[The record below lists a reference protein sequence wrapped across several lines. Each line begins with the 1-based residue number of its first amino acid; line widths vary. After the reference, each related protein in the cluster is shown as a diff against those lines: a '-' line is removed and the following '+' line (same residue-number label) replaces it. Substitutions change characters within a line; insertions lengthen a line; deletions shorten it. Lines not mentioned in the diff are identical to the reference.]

1 MRQPE
6 RRGPDLRHRYTVAD
20 TDVLSDEEVRRFI
33 GDGSADPQ
41 INAPLA
47 WELLY
52 RREPDLYNRLAEAER
67 LHPAVIDWL
76 PTGVDRIVEVGAGTG
91 RLTLELVG
99 RARELVAIEPVAPFR
114 KILER
119 KLSQTEHGCSASVIH
134 GFFDDLPVADDSADV
149 VVVCSAF
156 TSAPAHGGDAGLA
169 EMERVC
175 RPGGCVVIV
184 WPLSAEWLATRGY
197 RHLSFPGEM
206 FVEFSSAEEAAEL
219 TEIFYPA
226 AVAEVRRNRWRRVPF
241 RALGTEPPRD
251 LAYKVMP
258 EGDDRRRMDSVP

>member
-1 MRQPE
+1 
-6 RRGPDLRHRYTVAD
+6 LRHRYTVAD
-20 TDVLSDEEVRRFI
+20 IDVLSEEEVRRFV
-33 GDGSADPQ
+33 GDGSPDPQ

-99 RARELVAIEPVAPFR
+99 RARELVAIEPAAPFR
-114 KILER
+114 EILER
-119 KLSQTEHGCSASVIH
+119 KLSLTEHGCSASVIH
-134 GFFDDLPVADDSADV
+134 GFFDDLPVPDDSADL

-156 TSAPAHGGDAGLA
+156 TSEPAHGGDAGLA

-175 RPGGCVVIV
+175 RPGGTVVIV
-184 WPLSAEWLATRGY
+184 WPLSVDWLAGRGY
-197 RHLSFPGEM
+197 RHVTFAGEM

-226 AVAEVRRNRWRRVPF
+226 AVAEVRRNGWRRVPF

-258 EGDDRRRMDSVP
+258 EGDRSPPNG

>member
-1 MRQPE
+1 MRQPT

-20 TDVLSDEEVRRFI
+20 TDVLTEEEIGRFI

-41 INAPLA
+41 TNVTLA

-52 RREPDLYNRLAEAER
+52 RREPELYDRLAQAER

-99 RARELVAIEPVAPFR
+99 RARELVAIEPAAPFR

-156 TSAPAHGGDAGLA
+156 TSAPAHGGDIGLA
-169 EMERVC
+169 EMERIC

-184 WPLSAEWLATRGY
+184 WPLSAEWLADRGY
-197 RHLSFPGEM
+197 QHLSFPGEM
-206 FVEFSSAEEAAEL
+206 FVEFSTADEAAEL

-241 RALGTEPPRD
+241 RVLGTEPPRD

-258 EGDDRRRMDSVP
+258 EGDRSPPNG